1 MHASAFQPYRPASQR
16 LAGLYTDV
24 GVQSAA
30 AGDHSG
36 HALVGMLYEGAL
48 EAIARARGAL
58 QRGDV
63 VTKARGID
71 KALAIIGEG
80 LRAALNLE
88 QGGGIARD
96 LDALYGYI
104 ELRLTHAN
112 LRNDDAALAECKR
125 LLEPLRDAWTG
136 IASQVRAPA

>member
-1 MHASAFQPYRPASQR
+1 MYTSAFSPPRPAGQR
-16 LAGLYTDV
+16 LTGLYTDV

-30 AGDHSG
+30 GDRSG
-36 HALVGMLYEGAL
+36 HALVGMLFEGAL
-48 EAIARARGAL
+48 EAVARARGAL
-58 QRGDV
+58 QRGDLPG
-63 VTKARGID
+63 KSRAID

-80 LRAALNLE
+80 LRASLNLE
-88 QGGGIARD
+88 QGGPIARD

-112 LRNDDAALAECKR
+112 LRNEDSALDECKR